1 MSLLRTSAPRSLLAS
16 ARPIMNISVRT
27 YAGGPGGSDTGAT
40 ASSTGFKNREQGQ
53 EKEYIVR
60 AEQDKL
66 KKLRE
71 QLAKQ
76 RKHLDDV
83 ETAINDLHGES
94 GNKKQ

>member
-1 MSLLRTSAPRSLLAS
+1 MDSRLTHPSPSSLFPPPLSQP
-16 ARPIMNISVRT
+16 
-27 YAGGPGGSDTGAT
+27 
-40 ASSTGFKNREQGQ
+40 QGQ

>member
-1 MSLLRTSAPRSLLAS
+1 MEMTEQKIQYSRATSNLTRWPPSACCVPLFNSRSF
-16 ARPIMNISVRT
+16 P
-27 YAGGPGGSDTGAT
+27 
-40 ASSTGFKNREQGQ
+40 QGQ